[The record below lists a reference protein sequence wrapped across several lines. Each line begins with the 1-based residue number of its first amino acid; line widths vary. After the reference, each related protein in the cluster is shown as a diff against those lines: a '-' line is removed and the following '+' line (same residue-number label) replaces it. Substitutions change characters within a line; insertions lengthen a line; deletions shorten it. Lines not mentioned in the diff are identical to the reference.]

1 MMFRCC
7 NCNEVSPAEDINNVT
22 LDECCM
28 NRKQRRMYKP
38 IEKMADNTWYRCPKC
53 GMNIRIRGWN
63 KED

>member
-1 MMFRCC
+1 
-7 NCNEVSPAEDINNVT
+7 
-22 LDECCM
+22 M

-38 IEKMADNTWYRCPKC
+38 IEKVADNTWYRCPKC

>member
-7 NCNEVSPAEDINNVT
+7 NCNEVSSAEDINNVT
-22 LDECCM
+22 LSECCM

-38 IEKMADNTWYRCPKC
+38 IEKMTADTWYRCPKC
-53 GMNIRIRGWN
+53 GTNIRIKGWN